1 MQLTKSSRTKHAR
14 LKPKERR
21 PEATARRG
29 DMDLKIGKG
38 KEWLPWVN

>member
-1 MQLTKSSRTKHAR
+1 MQPTKSVRTKHA
-14 LKPKERR
+14 KPKERR
-21 PEATARRG
+21 PEAAARRG